1 MMAAQNNQ
9 RIAHSLKLANES
21 TGGVAGR
28 IPSDALNA
36 SSPETVMTTPAII
49 PVSPG
54 HPWIHAC
61 YDDRNCAFNTA
72 SGGGGV

>member
-1 MMAAQNNQ
+1 MAAQKNQ
-9 RIAHSLKLANES
+9 SIDHSLELANES
-21 TGGVAGR
+21 TDGVAGR

-54 HPWIHAC
+54 HP
-61 YDDRNCAFNTA
+61 
-72 SGGGGV
+72 

>member
-1 MMAAQNNQ
+1 MAAQNNQ
-9 RIAHSLKLANES
+9 RIDHSLELANES
-21 TGGVAGR
+21 TDGVAGR

-49 PVSPG
+49 PMSPD

-61 YDDRNCAFNTA
+61 YNDRNCAVNIAT
-72 SGGGGV
+72 GGGGV